1 MNGTAAR
8 FFRYSLS
15 LAVLVFLGWVF
26 SSQAAK
32 PKQQGLPT
40 DWTHSHVIFTKPAS
54 DEQARLISAD
64 PRYWQQRYRR
74 EVPRDLNVESLGKV
88 TLEPASTAARKR
100 RGGLWA
106 EFLGSG
112 GTPGA
117 FNYPA
122 KYSFS
127 TTTAN
132 CGSAA
137 QPDYVVFSTG
147 LIGSGTQASIVAFD
161 NLYTGCGGSVPTVYW
176 AYNTGG
182 LILTSPILSL
192 DGTQIAFV
200 QTSGSPTGNA
210 GIVLLKWQASSS
222 QTVGAP
228 GAPTLVTA
236 AQYPT
241 CSAPCMTEVFL
252 RDGSGGN
259 LDDRTSSP
267 YYDYGS
273 DTAWVGGAGGWL
285 HKITGAFKGVPTEVA
300 NVQFPVKVDAGNMLS
315 SPVYDSRSNS
325 VFVGDLFLGGGF
337 LYRVDASA
345 GTVTTSAALD
355 HAIGTDSVLDA
366 TNGLIYVFA
375 ASDGTASCTAGAA
388 CAAVYALPTNFTAGS
403 SGQKVTIGDSS
414 ASPNPVYVGAF
425 DSAYINSSDAT
436 GNMYV
441 CGNPGG
447 PPTLYRIAIAGGVMT
462 SPVPGAT
469 LTPAADSP
477 GCSPVT
483 DFVNANAGAKTTEL
497 LFVSTRT
504 SGWPCAGA
512 GCIMNYVS
520 QPWQPLTHVGTG
532 QEILVLRTQ
541 DNFAYIQVALNN
553 GTTGST
559 MPTWPSVFGTTTT
572 DGSVTWLNQGGTSV
586 TPLSTWT
593 ASTTY
598 NPQDRISPVGTNTVE
613 ICVAGGQSGGSAPAW
628 NPTIGGNTTDNGVTW
643 VNAGTWPSNH
653 LAVAGGTG
661 GIIIDNASS
670 SPGASQLYFFN
681 VGSQTC
687 TGGTGT
693 CGVQVSQGSLQ

>member
-32 PKQQGLPT
+32 PKRQGLPT

-54 DEQARLISAD
+54 EEQARLISED
-64 PRYWQQRYRR
+64 SRYWQQRYRR
-74 EVPRDLNVESLGKV
+74 EVPRDLNVESLGKA
-88 TLEPASTAARKR
+88 TPEPVSTAARKR

-127 TTTAN
+127 STTAN
-132 CGSAA
+132 CASAS

-161 NLYTGCGGSVPTVYW
+161 NLYTGCGGSVPAVYW

-182 LILTSPILSL
+182 LILTSPVLSL

-210 GIVLLKWQASSS
+210 GLVLLKWQASSS
-222 QTVGAP
+222 QTVGSP
-228 GAPTLVTA
+228 GVPNSVTA

-252 RDGSGGN
+252 QDGSGGN

-267 YYDYGS
+267 YYDYAR
-273 DTAWVGGAGGWL
+273 DTAWVGGTGGWL
-285 HKITGAFKGVPTEVA
+285 HKITGAFKGVPTEVTTGG
-300 NVQFPVKVDAGNMLS
+300 FPKQVNGGNMLS
-315 SPVYDSRSNS
+315 NPVYDSISKN
-325 VFVGDLFLGGGF
+325 VFVGDLFSGGGF
-337 LYRVDASA
+337 LYRVDSSTGAVTAS
-345 GTVTTSAALD
+345 GKLD
-355 HAIGTDSVLDA
+355 HAIGTDPVLDA
-366 TNGLIYVFA
+366 TNGIIYAFA
-375 ASDGTASCTAGAA
+375 SSDGSTSCTAGAA
-388 CAAVYALPTNFTAGS
+388 CAAVYLLPTNFTAGS

-414 ASPNPVYVGAF
+414 ASPNPVYLGAF
-425 DSAYINSSDAT
+425 DSAYINSSGAN

-483 DFVNANAGAKTTEL
+483 DFVNANSGAKTTEL

-504 SGWPCAGA
+504 SGWPCAGQ

-520 QPWQPLTHVGTG
+520 QPWQPLTQVSAG
-532 QEILVLRTQ
+532 QEILVLQT
-541 DNFAYIQVALNN
+541 FAYIQVALNN

-572 DGSVTWLNQGGTSV
+572 DGSVTWVNQGGTSV
-586 TPLSTWT
+586 TPLSAWT
-593 ASTTY
+593 ANNAYSF
-598 NPQDRISPVGTNTVE
+598 QDRVTDGANVE
-613 ICVAGGQSGGSAPAW
+613 ICVAAGQSGVAAPAW

-643 VNAGTWPSNH
+643 VNAGTWPSSH

-670 SPGASQLYFFN
+670 SPGASQIYFFS

-687 TGGTGT
+687 PTSGGTGI
-693 CGVQVSQGSLQ
+693 CAVQVSQGTLQ